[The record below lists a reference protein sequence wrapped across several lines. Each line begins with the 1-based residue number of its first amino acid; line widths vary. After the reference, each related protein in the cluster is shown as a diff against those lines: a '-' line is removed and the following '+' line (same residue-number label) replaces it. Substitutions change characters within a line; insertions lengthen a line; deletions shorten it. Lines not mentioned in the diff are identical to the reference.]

1 MKKLEIPD
9 GSNLL
14 VLKSTNRKERHGKE
28 KVQGITMRVEWWPH
42 DNAALNML
50 HPGMQDSVFYVPPEE
65 GAQEKI
71 EGLEPV
77 KKHLRVPGMFPV
89 KVPMVEFSGYTIEF
103 EHGIDETTALALY
116 ECKLDKFEVDA
127 KEGGACSIRFNIGSS
142 QQITPELLGLL
153 CSKEGQEVRLV
164 KVTPPQVKAEDKVID
179 GTSDA
184 FKADHPLFG
193 QGGKG
198 EDNDLGKDAGTVLAE
213 NEAAGK
219 NKPAS
224 EVPKAKPK
232 RSGKP
237 SLKVVDNA
245 EATA

>member
-9 GSNLL
+9 GSHLS
-14 VLKSTNRKERHGKE
+14 VVKATNRKERHGKT
-28 KVQGITMRVEWWPH
+28 KVQGITLRVEWWPT
-42 DNAALNML
+42 DNVALNML
-50 HPGMQDSVFYVPPEE
+50 HPGLQDAIFYVPPEE

-89 KVPMVEFSGYTIEF
+89 KAPMVELTGYTVEF
-103 EHGIDETTALALY
+103 EHGIDESTALALY

-153 CSKEGQEVRLV
+153 CSKEGTEVKLI
-164 KVTPPQVKAEDKVID
+164 KLTPPQIKAESDPAVID
-179 GTSDA
+179 GTTAA
-184 FKADHPLFG
+184 FKKDNPLF
-193 QGGKG
+193 
-198 EDNDLGKDAGTVLAE
+198 DDGKDAGDVLAE

-224 EVPKAKPK
+224 EVPKPKAK
-232 RSGKP
+232 RAGSRP

-245 EATA
+245 EAAA

>member
-28 KVQGITMRVEWWPH
+28 KVQGITMRVEWWPR

-65 GAQEKI
+65 GAQDKI
-71 EGLEPV
+71 EGLEQV

-89 KVPMVEFSGYTIEF
+89 KVPMVEFSGYTFEI
-103 EHGIDETTALALY
+103 EHGIDDTTALALY

-127 KEGGACSIRFNIGSS
+127 KEGGGCSIRFNVGSS

-153 CSKEGQEVRLV
+153 CSKEGQEVRV
-164 KVTPPQVKAEDKVID
+164 IKVTPPQVKIEADPAVID
-179 GTSDA
+179 GTSEA
-184 FKADHPLFG
+184 FKADHPLFA
-193 QGGKG
+193 
-198 EDNDLGKDAGTVLAE
+198 DGKDAGDVLAE
-213 NEAAGK
+213 NEAAGL

-224 EVPKAKPK
+224 EVPAPKKK
-232 RSGKP
+232 RSNRP
-237 SLKVVDNA
+237 SLAVVG
-245 EATA
+245 